1 MSDIYSELGV
11 KRIINCATTYTRL
24 GGSIMAP
31 EVAQAMADAAPA
43 FVDILSL
50 VEAVGARLAALTN
63 NEAAYVSNGAA
74 AGLSLATAACIAG
87 EDPALVARIP
97 NDLDGIRSEV
107 VVHRQHRI
115 WYDQAVRNAGAK
127 LIEIGHSYETQTWE
141 LDAAINERTAAVLY
155 LAGGH
160 LKRNTLPLEYVIERT
175 HARGV
180 KVIVDAAAQ
189 VPPVANLWRFTREMG
204 ADVAIFSG
212 GKNLR
217 GPQNSGLMVGTGEM
231 IRAIRFNGP
240 PNQRFGRPLKVGKET
255 MIGLLKAVERYV
267 SLDHDALWDEWSSVV
282 DQWLAAWEPAGN
294 VRRDNVNEA
303 GEPIPRVIIDLGSR
317 EQRDA
322 AVQSLRTGDPAID
335 VVLSSDTSV
344 AFSPHLLQPGEA
356 ETVEVR
362 VAEMLGITM
371 QLRL

>member
-1 MSDIYSELGV
+1 MTDIYSELGV

-97 NDLDGIRSEV
+97 NDLEGLKSEV
-107 VVHRQHRI
+107 VVHRMHRI
-115 WYDQAVRNAGAK
+115 WYDQAVRNTGAK
-127 LIEIGHSYETQTWE
+127 LIEIGHSYETQAWE

-160 LKRNTLPLEYVIERT
+160 LRRNTLPLEYVIERA

-189 VPPVANLWRFTREMG
+189 VPPVSNLWRFTRDLG

-212 GKNLR
+212 GKNLC
-217 GPQNSGLMVGTGEM
+217 GPQNSGLVVGTEEM

-240 PNQRFGRPLKVGKET
+240 PNQRFGRSLKVGKET

-267 SLDHDALWDEWSSVV
+267 ALDHDAIRDEWSAVV
-282 DQWLAAWEPAGN
+282 DRWLEAWGSAGK
-294 VRRDNVNEA
+294 VRRDNLNEA
-303 GEPIPRVIIDLGSR
+303 GEPIPRLIMELESR
-317 EQRDA
+317 DQRDA
-322 AVQSLRTGDPAID
+322 VVNRLRTGEPAID
-335 VVLSSDTSV
+335 VVLNGETSI

-356 ETVEVR
+356 EMVEVK

>member
-1 MSDIYSELGV
+1 MTDIYDELGV
-11 KRIINCATTYTRL
+11 PRIINCATTYTRL

-31 EVAQAMADAAPA
+31 EVAQAMADASQA
-43 FVDILSL
+43 FVDMPRL
-50 VEAVGARLAALTN
+50 VEAVGARLADLTS

-97 NDLDGIRSEV
+97 NDLVGIKCEV

-115 WYDQAVRNAGAK
+115 WYDQAVRNTGAT
-127 LIEIGHSYETQTWE
+127 LVEIGHSYETQSWE

-160 LKRNTLPLEYVIERT
+160 LRRNTLPLEYVIERA

-189 VPPVANLWRFTREMG
+189 VPPVSNLWHFTRELG

-212 GKNLR
+212 GKNLC
-217 GPQNSGLMVGTGEM
+217 GPQNSGLVVGSEDM

-240 PNQRFGRPLKVGKET
+240 PNQRFGRSLKVGKET

-267 SLDHDALWDEWSSVV
+267 SLDHEALWEEWSAVV
-282 DQWLAAWEPAGN
+282 DRWLESWEPAGN
-294 VRRDNVNEA
+294 VRRDDVNEA
-303 GEPIPRVIIDLGSR
+303 GEPIPRAIMELSSR
-317 EQRDA
+317 ERRDGF
-322 AVQSLRTGDPAID
+322 VHDLRAGDPLID
-335 VVLSSDTSV
+335 VVLAGETSI
-344 AFSPHLLQPGEA
+344 AFSPHLLQRGEA
-356 ETVEVR
+356 EIVAAQ
-362 VAEMLGITM
+362 VAEMLGISVQM
-371 QLRL
+371 RL